1 MSNSITIEEA
11 VARMVNVEYIP
22 SGVALID
29 FLDATVSQAEEKLAD
44 AKENNMSSEQIK
56 LLQSRFD
63 AAENRFK
70 LAGELIYQIEWE
82 LDRPGYSSLLK
93 KASES
98 SSIVRL
104 EVDSVGDWAAQH
116 YAFGRLDY
124 EELKDTFTEKPVKN
138 AEKEATKIA
147 RVGLTAKLAMRWL
160 ILFAHVLEALVEAK
174 KNPTGFGTPENI
186 NILQNA
192 ESLRCRIV
200 KFKNNEKFFDIEIIK
215 SRLET
220 AIAMKK
226 LFGKK

>member
-192 ESLRCRIV
+192 ESLLDRVV
-200 KFKNNEKFFDIEIIK
+200 KFKGNEKFFDIEIIK